1 MTVNNR
7 GKKRCYIRGSILLK
21 GMRQQNM
28 KKVYMIMIS
37 LILMGNSTYA
47 ALNDSKSTEDKEQ
60 YLSIRIERTI
70 ESIVQSIVSQSKQL
84 RIATQEGEKVIVYS
98 YMDAMVSLERV
109 GNEELYNSSVRVD
122 QGDSFNADIIIKDSQ
137 VYLELNDVKKIIS
150 ARAYKN
156 ETTNKIILAGYGV
169 RAEID
174 IENHFAYLNENQVE
188 MSAAP
193 IIIEGEYYLPVKW
206 VAEIFAR
213 EMVYSHQNNQ
223 PTVLIRPKTILQ
235 DITGDEK
242 ILFFRWPKTIGEQR
256 SKEPF
261 LIFEKQSEI
270 KAFAKLM
277 NNAVEMVGIPEWS
290 GFDYMVE
297 VYDKEEVINI
307 SLCLDERDSSR
318 YGGTAIRSEGSKHG
332 YVLQKDDMK
341 AFLKVY
347 GDYLER

>member
-1 MTVNNR
+1 ME
-7 GKKRCYIRGSILLK
+7 
-21 GMRQQNM
+21 
-28 KKVYMIMIS
+28 KVYVVIIS
-37 LILMGNSTYA
+37 LMLTGNSIYA
-47 ALNDSKSTEDKEQ
+47 SLNSSKAIEDKKQ
-60 YLSIRIERTI
+60 YFSNRAGEII
-70 ESIVQSIVSQSKQL
+70 ESTVRNIVSESKKL
-84 RIATQEGEKVIVYS
+84 KIATQEGERVVVYS
-98 YMDAMVSLERV
+98 YMDAVVSLERA
-109 GNEELYNSSVRVD
+109 GNDELYNPATRVD
-122 QGDSFNADIIIKDSQ
+122 QGVSFNTDIIIKDGQ

-156 ETTNKIILAGYGV
+156 ETKNKIILAGYGV

-174 IENHFAYLNENQVE
+174 IEDHFANLNENQVE

-213 EMVYSHQNNQ
+213 EMVYSHQNNR

-242 ILFFRWPKTIGEQR
+242 ILFFKWPKTTGEQR

-270 KAFAKLM
+270 KAFAKLV

-297 VYDKEEVINI
+297 VYDKEEVISI
-307 SLCLDERDSSR
+307 SLYMDERDSSR

-347 GDYLER
+347 GDYFEK